1 MSRFGD
7 FQKGELP
14 SNPPKPAAPAPKPVA
29 KKVAPPAPKKVVPL
43 RPEYEPKLEKELSG
57 DEEKSAD

>member
-1 MSRFGD
+1 MGGKKS
-7 FQKGELP
+7 EP
-14 SNPPKPAAPAPKPVA
+14 VSTPEPKVKPKPVE

-43 RPEYEPKLEKELSG
+43 YPKYEPKLEKELSG

>member
-1 MSRFGD
+1 MGGKKS
-7 FQKGELP
+7 EP
-14 SNPPKPAAPAPKPVA
+14 VSTPEPKVEPKPVA

-43 RPEYEPKLEKELSG
+43 YPKYESKLEKELSR

>member
-14 SNPPKPAAPAPKPVA
+14 SNPPKPAAPAPKPVV
-29 KKVAPPAPKKVVPL
+29 KAPPAPKKVVPL
-43 RPEYEPKLEKELSG
+43 RPKYESKLEKELSG
-57 DEEKSAD
+57 DEEKSTD